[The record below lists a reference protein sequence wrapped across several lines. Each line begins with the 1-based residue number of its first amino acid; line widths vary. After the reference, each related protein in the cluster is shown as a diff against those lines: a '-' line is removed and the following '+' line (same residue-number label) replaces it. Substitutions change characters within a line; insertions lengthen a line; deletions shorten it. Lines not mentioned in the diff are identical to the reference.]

1 MKGGCRMN
9 VKIKPNEIKGKMKSI
24 PSKSLLH
31 RAIIL
36 SGIAKDRE
44 IILEQVNTISED
56 IEATL
61 TCIEKLGAK
70 TKVEGDSIRIT
81 SLGNIKKSKVELHC
95 KESGTTLRLLLPLV
109 STFSKEA
116 TVDCSEGLRKRPI
129 RELIETLEESGLYFK
144 EKGFPINI
152 SGNVTTDFFKIS
164 GDISSQYVSGLLL
177 LSSLLDQRSS
187 IYLTTKLESRAYV
200 NITIKVLRD
209 FGIIVNELEEGVF
222 EIYGGRDKILPPK
235 EYQIEGDWSN
245 AAFFLVGGCLGDSI
259 KMSGLNL
266 ESSQGDK
273 KIVQILKKAG
283 AILTCS
289 DDFISSNRS
298 HLNSLEVDFS
308 ETPDLFPILSVVAAL
323 SKGQSI
329 LKGGERLKLKESNR
343 IESTFQM
350 LKSLGADVK
359 KRDDGLII
367 QGKEILD
374 GGIVNSFNDHRIV
387 MSATMASIKC
397 KEPVSIVNAGAVKKS
412 YPNFFDDFKKVGG
425 IFDVIS

>member
-1 MKGGCRMN
+1 MKGGCRMD

-298 HLNSLEVDFS
+298 HLNSFEVDFS

-359 KRDDGLII
+359 KREDGLII

-387 MSATMASIKC
+387 MSVTMASIRC

-412 YPNFFDDFKKVGG
+412 YPNFFEDFKKVGG

>member
-44 IILEQVNTISED
+44 TILEQVNTISED

-81 SLGNIKKSKVELHC
+81 SIGNIKKSKVELHC

-245 AAFFLVGGCLGDSI
+245 AAFFLVGGCLGGSI

-273 KIVQILKKAG
+273 NIVQILKKAG

-289 DDFISSNRS
+289 DDCISSNRS
-298 HLNSLEVDFS
+298 HLNSFEVDFS

-359 KRDDGLII
+359 KREDGLII

-387 MSATMASIKC
+387 MSVTMASIRC
-397 KEPVSIVNAGAVKKS
+397 KGPVSIVNAGAVKKS
-412 YPNFFDDFKKVGG
+412 YPNFFEDFKKVGG

>member
-1 MKGGCRMN
+1 MN

-70 TKVEGDSIRIT
+70 NKVEGDSIRIT

-298 HLNSLEVDFS
+298 HLNSFEVDFS

>member
-152 SGNVTTDFFKIS
+152 SGNVTTDFFKVS

-298 HLNSLEVDFS
+298 HLNSFEVDFS

-359 KRDDGLII
+359 KREDGLII

-387 MSATMASIKC
+387 MSVTMASIRC

-412 YPNFFDDFKKVGG
+412 YPNFFEDFKKVGG

>member
-1 MKGGCRMN
+1 MD

-44 IILEQVNTISED
+44 TILEQVNTISED

-129 RELIETLEESGLYFK
+129 KELIETLEESGLYFEGK
-144 EKGFPINI
+144 EFPINI
-152 SGNVTTDFFKIS
+152 SGNVNSDFFKIS
-164 GDISSQYVSGLLL
+164 GDISSQYISGLLL
-177 LSSLLDQRSS
+177 LSSLLDQKSS

-209 FGIIVNELEEGVF
+209 FGIIVNELEDGVF
-222 EIYGGRDKILPPK
+222 EIYGGER
-235 EYQIEGDWSN
+235 QN
-245 AAFFLVGGCLGDSI
+245 
-259 KMSGLNL
+259 
-266 ESSQGDK
+266 
-273 KIVQILKKAG
+273 
-283 AILTCS
+283 
-289 DDFISSNRS
+289 
-298 HLNSLEVDFS
+298 
-308 ETPDLFPILSVVAAL
+308 TP
-323 SKGQSI
+323 
-329 LKGGERLKLKESNR
+329 
-343 IESTFQM
+343 T
-350 LKSLGADVK
+350 
-359 KRDDGLII
+359 
-367 QGKEILD
+367 
-374 GGIVNSFNDHRIV
+374 
-387 MSATMASIKC
+387 
-397 KEPVSIVNAGAVKKS
+397 
-412 YPNFFDDFKKVGG
+412 
-425 IFDVIS
+425 

>member
-1 MKGGCRMN
+1 MIGGCRMN
-9 VKIKPNEIKGKMKSI
+9 VKIKPNAIKGELKSI

-36 SGIAKDRE
+36 SGISKDRE
-44 IILEQVNTISED
+44 TKLENVNTISKD
-56 IEATL
+56 VEATL

-235 EYQIEGDWSN
+235 GYQIEGDWSN

-273 KIVQILKKAG
+273 NIVQILKKAG

-289 DDFISSNRS
+289 DDCISSNRS
-298 HLNSLEVDFS
+298 HLNSFEVDFS

>member
-70 TKVEGDSIRIT
+70 TKVERDSIRIT

-298 HLNSLEVDFS
+298 HLNSFEVDFS

-359 KRDDGLII
+359 KREDGLII

-387 MSATMASIKC
+387 MSVTMASIRC

-412 YPNFFDDFKKVGG
+412 YPNFFEDFKKVGG

>member
-116 TVDCSEGLRKRPI
+116 TVDCSDGLRKRPI

-298 HLNSLEVDFS
+298 HLNSFEVDFS

-359 KRDDGLII
+359 KREDGLII

-387 MSATMASIKC
+387 MSVTMASIRC

-412 YPNFFDDFKKVGG
+412 YPNFFEDFKKVGG

>member
-259 KMSGLNL
+259 NMSGLNL

-298 HLNSLEVDFS
+298 HLNSFEVDFS

-359 KRDDGLII
+359 KREDGLII

-387 MSATMASIKC
+387 MSVTMASIRC

-412 YPNFFDDFKKVGG
+412 YPNFFEDFKKVGG

>member
-1 MKGGCRMN
+1 MN

-187 IYLTTKLESRAYV
+187 IYLTNKLESRAYV
-200 NITIKVLRD
+200 NITIRVLRD

-298 HLNSLEVDFS
+298 HLNSFEVDFS

-359 KRDDGLII
+359 KREDGLII

-387 MSATMASIKC
+387 MSVTMASIRC

-412 YPNFFDDFKKVGG
+412 YPNFFEDFKKVGG

>member
-9 VKIKPNEIKGKMKSI
+9 VKIKPNAIKGELKSI

-36 SGIAKDRE
+36 SGISKDRE
-44 IILEQVNTISED
+44 TKLENVNTISKD
-56 IEATL
+56 VEATL
-61 TCIEKLGAK
+61 TCMEKLGAK
-70 TKVEGDSIRIT
+70 IKVEGDSIRIA
-81 SLGNIKKSKVELHC
+81 SLGNIRKSKVELHC

-109 STFSKEA
+109 STFSKTA

-129 RELIETLEESGLYFK
+129 RELIETLEESGLYFEEK
-144 EKGFPINI
+144 EFSIKI
-152 SGNVTTDFFKIS
+152 SGNVNSDFFRIS

-177 LSSLLDQRSS
+177 LSSLLDQKSS

-200 NITIKVLRD
+200 KITIKVLRD
-209 FGIIVNELEEGVF
+209 FGIIVNELEDGVF

-245 AAFFLVGGCLGDSI
+245 AAFFIAGGCLGDSI

-283 AILTCS
+283 AIIICS
-289 DDFISSNRS
+289 DDCISSNGS
-298 HLNSLEVDFS
+298 HLNSFEVDFS

-350 LKSLGADVK
+350 LKNLGADVK

>member
-44 IILEQVNTISED
+44 IILKQVNTISED

-298 HLNSLEVDFS
+298 HLNSFEVDFS

-359 KRDDGLII
+359 KREDGLII

-387 MSATMASIKC
+387 MSVTMASIRC

-412 YPNFFDDFKKVGG
+412 YPNFFEDFKKVGG

>member
-36 SGIAKDRE
+36 SGIAKGRE
-44 IILEQVNTISED
+44 TILEQVNTISED

-61 TCIEKLGAK
+61 TCLEKLGAK

-116 TVDCSEGLRKRPI
+116 TVDCSESLRKRPI

-187 IYLTTKLESRAYV
+187 IYLTTKLESKAYV

-209 FGIIVNELEEGVF
+209 FGIIVNELEDGVF

-245 AAFFLVGGCLGDSI
+245 AAIFLVGGCLGDSI

-273 KIVQILKKAG
+273 KIVEILKKAG

-289 DDFISSNRS
+289 DDCISSNGS
-298 HLNSLEVDFS
+298 HLNSFEVDFS

-350 LKSLGADVK
+350 IKSLGADVK

>member
-1 MKGGCRMN
+1 MN
-9 VKIKPNEIKGKMKSI
+9 VKIKPNEIKGKLKSI

-36 SGIAKDRE
+36 SGIAKGRE
-44 IILEQVNTISED
+44 TILEQVNTISED

-116 TVDCSEGLRKRPI
+116 TVDCSESLRKRPI

-187 IYLTTKLESRAYV
+187 IYLTTKLESKAYV

-245 AAFFLVGGCLGDSI
+245 AAIFLVGGCLGDSI

-273 KIVQILKKAG
+273 KIVEILKKAG
-283 AILTCS
+283 AVLTCS
-289 DDFISSNRS
+289 DDCISSNRS
-298 HLNSLEVDFS
+298 HLNSFEVDFS

-359 KRDDGLII
+359 KREDGLII

-387 MSATMASIKC
+387 MSATMASIRC

-412 YPNFFDDFKKVGG
+412 YSNFFEDFKKVGG

>member
-298 HLNSLEVDFS
+298 HLNSFEVDFS

-412 YPNFFDDFKKVGG
+412 YPNFFDDFKKAGG

>member
-1 MKGGCRMN
+1 MN

-116 TVDCSEGLRKRPI
+116 TVDCSDGLRKRPI

-298 HLNSLEVDFS
+298 HLNSFEVDFS

>member
-1 MKGGCRMN
+1 MG
-9 VKIKPNEIKGKMKSI
+9 
-24 PSKSLLH
+24 
-31 RAIIL
+31 
-36 SGIAKDRE
+36 
-44 IILEQVNTISED
+44 
-56 IEATL
+56 
-61 TCIEKLGAK
+61 
-70 TKVEGDSIRIT
+70 
-81 SLGNIKKSKVELHC
+81 
-95 KESGTTLRLLLPLV
+95 
-109 STFSKEA
+109 
-116 TVDCSEGLRKRPI
+116 
-129 RELIETLEESGLYFK
+129 
-144 EKGFPINI
+144 
-152 SGNVTTDFFKIS
+152 
-164 GDISSQYVSGLLL
+164 
-177 LSSLLDQRSS
+177 
-187 IYLTTKLESRAYV
+187 
-200 NITIKVLRD
+200 
-209 FGIIVNELEEGVF
+209 
-222 EIYGGRDKILPPK
+222 GGRDKILPPK

-245 AAFFLVGGCLGDSI
+245 AAFFIAGGCLGDSI
-259 KMSGLNL
+259 KMYGLNL

-273 KIVQILKKAG
+273 KVVQILKKAG

-289 DDFISSNRS
+289 DDCISSNGS
-298 HLNSLEVDFS
+298 HLNSFEVDFS

-323 SKGQSI
+323 SKGQSV

-367 QGKEILD
+367 QGREILD

>member
-187 IYLTTKLESRAYV
+187 IYLTTKLESRVYV

-298 HLNSLEVDFS
+298 HLNSFEVDFS

-359 KRDDGLII
+359 KREDGLII

-387 MSATMASIKC
+387 MSVTMASIRC
-397 KEPVSIVNAGAVKKS
+397 KEPVSIVNAGAVNKS
-412 YPNFFDDFKKVGG
+412 YPNFFEDFKKVGG

>member
-1 MKGGCRMN
+1 MN

-298 HLNSLEVDFS
+298 HLNSFEVDFS

>member
-1 MKGGCRMN
+1 
-9 VKIKPNEIKGKMKSI
+9 MKSI

-70 TKVEGDSIRIT
+70 TKVEGDSIRIR

-129 RELIETLEESGLYFK
+129 RELIETLEESRLYFK

-152 SGNVTTDFFKIS
+152 SANVTTDFFKIS

-298 HLNSLEVDFS
+298 HLNSFEVDFS
-308 ETPDLFPILSVVAAL
+308 EKPDLFTILSVVAAL

>member
-187 IYLTTKLESRAYV
+187 IYLTTKLESRTYV

-298 HLNSLEVDFS
+298 HLNSFEVDFS

-359 KRDDGLII
+359 KREDGLII

-387 MSATMASIKC
+387 MSVTMASIRC

-412 YPNFFDDFKKVGG
+412 YPNFFEDFKKVGG

>member
-9 VKIKPNEIKGKMKSI
+9 VKIKPNEIKGKLKSI

-36 SGIAKDRE
+36 SGIAKGRE
-44 IILEQVNTISED
+44 TILEQVNTISED

-61 TCIEKLGAK
+61 TCLEKLGAK

-116 TVDCSEGLRKRPI
+116 TVDCSESLRKRPI

-187 IYLTTKLESRAYV
+187 IYLTTKLESKAYV

-209 FGIIVNELEEGVF
+209 FGIIVNELEDGVF

-245 AAFFLVGGCLGDSI
+245 AAIFLVGGCLGDSI

-273 KIVQILKKAG
+273 KIVEILKKAG

-289 DDFISSNRS
+289 DDCISSNGS
-298 HLNSLEVDFS
+298 HLNSFEVDFS

>member
-1 MKGGCRMN
+1 MN

-70 TKVEGDSIRIT
+70 TKVERDSIRIT

-298 HLNSLEVDFS
+298 HLNSFEVDFS

-359 KRDDGLII
+359 KREDGLII

-387 MSATMASIKC
+387 MSVTMASIRC

-412 YPNFFDDFKKVGG
+412 YPNFFEDFKKVGG

>member
-9 VKIKPNEIKGKMKSI
+9 VKIKPNEIKGELKSI

-36 SGIAKDRE
+36 SGISKDRATK
-44 IILEQVNTISED
+44 LENVNTISKD
-56 IEATL
+56 VEATL

-164 GDISSQYVSGLLL
+164 GDISYQYVSGLLL

-289 DDFISSNRS
+289 DDCISSNRS
-298 HLNSLEVDFS
+298 HLNSFEVDFS

>member
-298 HLNSLEVDFS
+298 HLNSFEVDFS

-359 KRDDGLII
+359 KREDGLII

-387 MSATMASIKC
+387 MSVTMASIRC

-412 YPNFFDDFKKVGG
+412 YPNFFEGFKKVGG

>member
-273 KIVQILKKAG
+273 KIVQILKEAG

-298 HLNSLEVDFS
+298 HLNSFEVDFS

>member
-1 MKGGCRMN
+1 MN

-187 IYLTTKLESRAYV
+187 IYLTTKLESRTYV

-298 HLNSLEVDFS
+298 HLNSFEVDFS

-359 KRDDGLII
+359 KREDGLII

-387 MSATMASIKC
+387 MSVTMASIRC

-412 YPNFFDDFKKVGG
+412 YPNFFEDFKKVGG

>member
-1 MKGGCRMN
+1 MN

-298 HLNSLEVDFS
+298 HLNSFEVDFS

-359 KRDDGLII
+359 KREDGLII

-387 MSATMASIKC
+387 MSVTMASIRC

-412 YPNFFDDFKKVGG
+412 YPNFFEDFKKVGG

>member
-289 DDFISSNRS
+289 DDCISSNGS
-298 HLNSLEVDFS
+298 HLNSFEVDFS

-359 KRDDGLII
+359 KREDGLII

-387 MSATMASIKC
+387 MSVTMASIRC

-412 YPNFFDDFKKVGG
+412 YPNFFEDFKKVGG

>member
-298 HLNSLEVDFS
+298 HLNSFEVDFS

-359 KRDDGLII
+359 KREDGLII

-387 MSATMASIKC
+387 MSVTMASIRC

>member
-9 VKIKPNEIKGKMKSI
+9 VKIKPNEIKGKLKSI

-36 SGIAKDRE
+36 SGIAKGRE
-44 IILEQVNTISED
+44 TILEQVNTISED
-56 IEATL
+56 IKATL
-61 TCIEKLGAK
+61 TCLEKLGAK

-116 TVDCSEGLRKRPI
+116 TVDCSESLRKRPI

-187 IYLTTKLESRAYV
+187 IYLTTKLESKAYV

-209 FGIIVNELEEGVF
+209 FGIIVNELEDGVF

-245 AAFFLVGGCLGDSI
+245 AAIFIVGGCLGDSI

-273 KIVQILKKAG
+273 KIVEILKKAG

-289 DDFISSNRS
+289 DDCISSNGS
-298 HLNSLEVDFS
+298 HLNSFEVDFS

>member
-1 MKGGCRMN
+1 MKGGYRMN

-298 HLNSLEVDFS
+298 HLNSFEVDFS

-359 KRDDGLII
+359 KREDGLII

-387 MSATMASIKC
+387 MSATMASIRC

-412 YPNFFDDFKKVGG
+412 YPNFFEDFKKVGG

>member
-70 TKVEGDSIRIT
+70 TKVEGDSIRII

-298 HLNSLEVDFS
+298 HLNSFEVDFS

>member
-298 HLNSLEVDFS
+298 HLNSFEVDFS

-329 LKGGERLKLKESNR
+329 LKGGGRLKLKESNR

>member
-36 SGIAKDRE
+36 SGIAKDRG

-298 HLNSLEVDFS
+298 HLNSFEVDFS

>member
-9 VKIKPNEIKGKMKSI
+9 VKIKPNAIKGELKSI

-36 SGIAKDRE
+36 SGISKDRE
-44 IILEQVNTISED
+44 TKLENVNTISKD
-56 IEATL
+56 VEATL
-61 TCIEKLGAK
+61 TCMEKLGAK
-70 TKVEGDSIRIT
+70 IKVEGDSIRIA

-95 KESGTTLRLLLPLV
+95 EESGTTLRLLLPLV
-109 STFSKEA
+109 STFSKTA

-129 RELIETLEESGLYFK
+129 RELIETLEESGLYFEEK
-144 EKGFPINI
+144 EFSIKI
-152 SGNVTTDFFKIS
+152 SGNVNSDFFRIS

-177 LSSLLDQRSS
+177 LSSLLDQKSS

-200 NITIKVLRD
+200 KITIKVLRD

-245 AAFFLVGGCLGDSI
+245 AAFFIAGGCLGDSI

-283 AILTCS
+283 AILACS
-289 DDFISSNRS
+289 DDCISSNGS
-298 HLNSLEVDFS
+298 HLNSFEVDFS

>member
-44 IILEQVNTISED
+44 IILEQVNTTSED

-298 HLNSLEVDFS
+298 HLNSFEVDFS

>member
-9 VKIKPNEIKGKMKSI
+9 VKIKPNEIKGKLKSI

-36 SGIAKDRE
+36 SGIAKGRE
-44 IILEQVNTISED
+44 TILEQVNTISED
-56 IEATL
+56 IKATL
-61 TCIEKLGAK
+61 TCLEKLGAK

-116 TVDCSEGLRKRPI
+116 TVDCSEGFRKRPI

-245 AAFFLVGGCLGDSI
+245 AAIFIVGGCLGDSI

-273 KIVQILKKAG
+273 KIVEILKKAG

-289 DDFISSNRS
+289 DDCISSNGS
-298 HLNSLEVDFS
+298 HLNSFEVDFS

>member
-44 IILEQVNTISED
+44 TILEQVNTISED

-61 TCIEKLGAK
+61 TCMEKLGAK

-81 SLGNIKKSKVELHC
+81 SLGNIEKSKVELHC
-95 KESGTTLRLLLPLV
+95 GESGTTLRLLLPLV
-109 STFSKEA
+109 SIFSKEA
-116 TVDCSEGLRKRPI
+116 TVDCFEGLRKRPI
-129 RELIETLEESGLYFK
+129 KELIETLEESGLYFK
-144 EKGFPINI
+144 EKGFPIKI
-152 SGNVTTDFFKIS
+152 SGNINSDFFRIS

-177 LSSLLDQRSS
+177 LSSLLDQKSS
-187 IYLTTKLESRAYV
+187 IYLTTKLKSRAYV

-209 FGIIVNELEEGVF
+209 FGIIVNELQEGVF

-273 KIVQILKKAG
+273 KLVEILKKAG
-283 AILTCS
+283 AVLTCS
-289 DDFISSNRS
+289 NGCISSNRS
-298 HLNSLEVDFS
+298 HLSSFELDFS
-308 ETPDLFPILSVVAAL
+308 ETPDLFPILSVVASL

-329 LKGGERLKLKESNR
+329 LKGGERLKFKERNR

-359 KRDDGLII
+359 KREDGLII

-412 YPNFFDDFKKVGG
+412 YPNFFADFKKVGG
-425 IFDVIS
+425 IFNVIS

>member
-298 HLNSLEVDFS
+298 HLNSFEVDFS